1 MLGQKKRRIQKLEQQ
16 LQDQEK
22 QFHLLQQDY
31 IELTSF
37 LDTHG
42 GREAW
47 DAKKALEAYRR
58 QSEEQKKE
66 LDIQIAWK
74 QQELEQVKADIEK
87 RKETAL
93 AQEKAL
99 QERLNPIRIQLELE
113 EAGYTEYTNPAKD
126 SIELATELQDLRKQV
141 QMLVR
146 GSRAVTS
153 IDELELPTTKAGQ
166 TKLAKNIAKLALMA
180 FNSQV
185 DTVIE
190 KATARNYDASL
201 AKIFRSSDAV
211 ERLGEIA
218 HVNIDSY
225 YVELRAREL
234 RLAVNH
240 LQAKQTERELE
251 REHKAELREQ
261 AKAERELQ
269 AERERLEKEKQ
280 HYLNVLKVV
289 EESGNEEEAA
299 RLKEHIIEV
308 EKGINDVEKRVA
320 NIRAGYVYV
329 ISNLGAFG
337 ERMVKIGMTRRVDPM
352 ERVKELGD
360 ASVPF
365 NFDVHA
371 LFFSEDA
378 VGVEAELHRRFA
390 NKRVNRVNTRR
401 EFFYATPAE
410 VKEELASIAGNL
422 LEFTEEPEAE
432 QYRFSIAEAE
442 QSQHQR

>member
-1 MLGQKKRRIQKLEQQ
+1 MFGKKERRIQELEQQ
-16 LQDQEK
+16 LSALTTQHQT
-22 QFHLLQQDY
+22 LQQGY
-31 IELTSF
+31 SQIEGF
-37 LDTHG
+37 LNTHG
-42 GREAW
+42 GVEAW
-47 DAKKALEAYRR
+47 DAKKVLEGYEA
-58 QSEEQKKE
+58 
-66 LDIQIAWK
+66 QIAERK
-74 QQELEQVKADIEK
+74 KDLAQVEASITK
-87 RKETAL
+87 RKNAAEGEILSSVQRLKNEEETL
-93 AQEKAL
+93 REKL
-99 QERLNPIRIQLELE
+99 HPMRIQLKLE
-113 EAGYTEYTNPAKD
+113 EAGYTDYANPAKD
-126 SIELATELQDLRKQV
+126 SIELAAELQMLRKEV
-141 QMLVR
+141 QMMVR
-146 GSRAVTS
+146 AGHAVSST
-153 IDELELPTTKAGQ
+153 DNPQLPTTKAGLN
-166 TKLAKNIAKLALMA
+166 KLAKSIAKLALIA

-201 AKIFRSSDAV
+201 AKIFKSSDTV
-211 ERLGEIA
+211 ERLCA
-218 HVNIDSY
+218 VANVNIESL

-234 RLAVNH
+234 KLAVQH

-289 EESGNEEEAA
+289 EESGNEEEVA

-308 EKGINDVEKRVA
+308 EKGINDVEKRAA

-378 VGVEAELHRRFA
+378 VGVEAELHRRFVD
-390 NKRVNRVNTRR
+390 KRVNRVNTRR
-401 EFFYATPAE
+401 EFFYATPVE

-432 QYRFSIAEAE
+432 QYRLSVAEAQKE
-442 QSQHQR
+442 QQ